1 MQKKTELPVAPP
13 PRKELSD
20 TPVKLCNEIS
30 RLFRFRMREREGQEG
45 VMSQPGAHLV
55 MATLAIHDG
64 INQREV
70 VRLTHLRPPTVSVIL
85 QKMEAEGLVESKPD
99 PEDRRAK
106 RMYLSQAGRSL
117 DRKHIQWIQ
126 GVDAIALEGLSEEEI
141 ETLMAI
147 LPRIRDNLLQ
157 ETEQEVSEA

>member
-1 MQKKTELPVAPP
+1 
-13 PRKELSD
+13 
-20 TPVKLCNEIS
+20 
-30 RLFRFRMREREGQEG
+30 
-45 VMSQPGAHLV
+45 MSQPGAHLV